1 MHEEQAPTKS
11 SGVKERSP
19 ICILAN
25 AFNNIERTVAN
36 FDFRT
41 LWSAGIYP
49 RFVLSK
55 AGSVP
60 IPKLERENEATRR
73 A

>member
-49 RFVLSK
+49 RFGPL
-55 AGSVP
+55 
-60 IPKLERENEATRR
+60 
-73 A
+73 